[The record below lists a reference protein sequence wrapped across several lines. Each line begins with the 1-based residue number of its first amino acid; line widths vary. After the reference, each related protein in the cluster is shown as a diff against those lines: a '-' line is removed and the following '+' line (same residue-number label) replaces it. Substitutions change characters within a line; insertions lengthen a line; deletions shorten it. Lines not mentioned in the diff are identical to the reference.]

1 MPRTVR
7 KDANLKVG
15 KPVKPVNLSARAAIA
30 WDRLV
35 SQLED
40 AQIQLTTAHSSRLS
54 IAATLSADIG
64 DAWETV
70 KAEGAY
76 ITNRKTGAIQEH
88 PASKKLD
95 ALRRDLIKVLV
106 MLAPVLWQLH
116 RLKMGQRW
124 KTSYAGNENF
134 NARWS
139 SVPLAK
145 IRAVLATVGI
155 SRFTARCTGFRY

>member
-15 KPVKPVNLSARAAIA
+15 KPVKPVNLSNRAAIA

-40 AQIQLTTAHSSRLS
+40 AQIQLTTAHSSLLS
-54 IAATLSADIG
+54 IAATLSADIA

-70 KAEGAY
+70 KEKGAY
-76 ITNRKTGAIQEH
+76 ITNKKTGAVQEH

-106 MLAPVLWQLH
+106 TL
-116 RLKMGQRW
+116 G
-124 KTSYAGNENF
+124 T
-134 NARWS
+134 
-139 SVPLAK
+139 
-145 IRAVLATVGI
+145 RAVAAPPPDNGPTLEEI
-155 SRFTARCTGFRY
+155 LNSND